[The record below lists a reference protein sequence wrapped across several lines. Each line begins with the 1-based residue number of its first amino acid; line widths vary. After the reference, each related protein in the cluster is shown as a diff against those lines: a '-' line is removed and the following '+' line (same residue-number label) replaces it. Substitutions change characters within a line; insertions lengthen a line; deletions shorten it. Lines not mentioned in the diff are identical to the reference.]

1 MSWTPWGKIVACS
14 PLGAANAVDGEPRDG
29 AAENDDPTPDDPA
42 ALAHRSAYLRFSVE
56 KSEPVVLISPQ
67 HSSTHDSLAL
77 PAAGGVASPG
87 AAGHGS
93 GGVASPGAAGQG
105 SGNVNDASRDAAQSE
120 EDGNARKRYSLF
132 ADNNYRILRTL
143 ANLCIPQLLWMHES
157 NVDEGIRAMCLNC
170 LIPFVLT
177 RQRFVPREV

>member
-1 MSWTPWGKIVACS
+1 MSWTPWGKIVTCS
-14 PLGAANAVDGEPRDG
+14 PLGAANADDGEPRDG

-67 HSSTHDSLAL
+67 HSTHDSLAL

-93 GGVASPGAAGQG
+93 G
-105 SGNVNDASRDAAQSE
+105 NVDDASRDAAQSE